1 MRSEARGE
9 AVRSEEEEV
18 GRGACVVGP
27 RCPVRDVVSLLFRL
41 YSYGPTVVNQHAHH
55 VYIISLYSVIAGPT
69 SGTS

>member
-27 RCPVRDVVSLLFRL
+27 RCPVRCRQFALQTLLVR
-41 YSYGPTVVNQHAHH
+41 
-55 VYIISLYSVIAGPT
+55 
-69 SGTS
+69 